1 MSNEPRIYVYAEQ
14 IHAAKSLLEEAGL
27 AMTRDRLRPVSDA
40 DHLRGVNRGT
50 FVIVEGHPRRV
61 PADILEC
68 AWVCGMT
75 QLRLDD
81 TARRVKG
88 VA

>member
-27 AMTRDRLRPVSDA
+27 ALTRDRLRPVSD
-40 DHLRGVNRGT
+40 DYHLRGVGRGT

-61 PADILEC
+61 PAEILET
-68 AWVCGMT
+68 AWAQGLTMF
-75 QLRLDD
+75 RLDD

-88 VA
+88 AA